1 MDNLLNTVDELRRM
15 SAAELAD
22 LGEDSLLL
30 RLREQGQEAREKH
43 GSLSPSNLETILSD
57 TECVRHPTRLVLEFG
72 EMAMH
77 QFAHPDIDV
86 RDDSGLSRVIYMRP
100 ILGKRPDLIALAV
113 SYMIPV
119 INYGNK
125 MIGDEH
131 CQVYGAALMGM
142 TEDEYYEAICSLADF
157 VGAEERM
164 SVEPSE
170 SNHPNQGHGCGCGSG
185 GCGA

>member
-22 LGEDSLLL
+22 VGEDSLIL

-43 GSLSPSNLETILSD
+43 GALSPSNIETVLSD
-57 TECVRHPTRLVLEFG
+57 IDCVRYPTRLVLEFG

-77 QFAHPDIDV
+77 QFAHPDADI
-86 RDDSGLSRVIYMRP
+86 RDESGQGRVIYIRP
-100 ILGKRPDLIALAV
+100 ILGKRPDLMALAV

-119 INYGNK
+119 INYGDK

-142 TEDEYYEAICSLADF
+142 TEEIYYKAICDLADY

-164 SVEPSE
+164 SDANTEA
-170 SNHPNQGHGCGCGSG
+170 NQQVPGHGCGCGTG
-185 GCGA
+185 GCGS